1 MNSQIKDKTTGVSM
15 SIIIVNYKSS
25 DYLLNC
31 IKSVLE
37 SELNT
42 KFEIIV
48 IDNASSDEGLA
59 QVKKKFP
66 GVIFVDADK
75 NRGFAAGNNIGIN
88 LAKGEVLLLLN
99 PDTIVNKNT
108 IQQLYNKINSA
119 PNIGIVGP
127 KMYYEDGKLQT
138 KNIIKKTPTLFAIFS
153 HLFFL
158 DNLFPRIKFFNSHY
172 GLESECLEE
181 QYWENISGAC
191 LMIKREV
198 IEKIGLMDENF
209 FLYFEETDWC
219 LRAIKKGYKILYV
232 PSASII
238 HFVGGS
244 GIPYKKRNVFAY
256 YESQLYFFK
265 KHYGNI
271 HYTILYLLDLFGFT
285 FRHFIIP
292 VYLISGKNLA
302 QIKRNFFALLF
313 HLNLGNYIHLL
324 KRKKVG

>member
-1 MNSQIKDKTTGVSM
+1 MIKDKTTDVNM

-25 DYLLNC
+25 DFLSNC

-37 SELNT
+37 SQLNV
-42 KFEIIV
+42 KYEIIV
-48 IDNASSDEGLA
+48 IDNASSDAGLA
-59 QVKKKFP
+59 TIKKKFP
-66 GVIFVDADK
+66 GVIFIDAEK
-75 NRGFAAGNNIGIN
+75 NNGFAAGNNIGIK

-108 IQQLYNKINSA
+108 IHQLYNKINSD
-119 PNIGIVGP
+119 PKIGIVGP
-127 KMYYEDGKLQT
+127 KMYYEDGELQT
-138 KNIIKKTPTLFAIFS
+138 KNIIKKIPTLFAIFS

-158 DNLFPRIKFFNSHY
+158 DNLFPKIKFFNSYY
-172 GLESECLEE
+172 GLESDCMEG
-181 QYWENISGAC
+181 QYWENVSGAC

-219 LRAIKKGYKILYV
+219 FRTIKEGYKILYI
-232 PSASII
+232 PSASIT

-265 KHYGNI
+265 KHYGNF
-271 HYTILYLLDLFGFT
+271 HYTVLYLLSLIGFS
-285 FRHFIIP
+285 FRLLIIP
-292 VYLISGKNLA
+292 IYIISGKNVA
-302 QIKRNFFALLF
+302 KIKRNLFALLF
-313 HLNLGNYIHLL
+313 HLYFCNYIHVL
-324 KRKKVG
+324 KLTK